1 MLLYVDEKIL
11 HSYGDSTSTPLRDVS
26 LRGKYTSLRGDNSNI
41 VTDHFLTYSL
51 KMTSFG
57 ILYTGIVPFQKDTRL
72 RLI

>member
-1 MLLYVDEKIL
+1 MLLNVDENIL
-11 HSYGDSTSTPLRDVS
+11 HSNGDVS